1 MGALTAAFAPTS
13 AAATSGLGNG
23 SFEQLDIAPDYFQ
36 NFVSGESI
44 GTWQVSLG
52 SVDLIRANF
61 WQAADGRQSLDL
73 NGSGASPLGG
83 VQQTVTT
90 RPGETYE
97 LVYSLAGNPGGEP
110 TLKTGTVL
118 VNGAVVQS
126 FSFDTSSSTKADMR
140 YQTRKV
146 KFIATGLSTTLQFKS
161 TTEGAYGPVID
172 DVDVSRCACSGATS

>member
-36 NFVSGESI
+36 NFVAGESI
-44 GTWQVSLG
+44 GTWRVSMG

-61 WQAADGRQSLDL
+61 WQASDGRQSLDL
-73 NGSGASPLGG
+73 NGSGDRPVGG
-83 VQQTVTT
+83 VQQTFAT

-97 LVYSLAGNPGGEP
+97 VVYSLAGNPGGDA
-110 TLKTGTVL
+110 TAKTGAVL

-126 FSFDTSSSTKADMR
+126 FSFGSSTSTREDMR

-146 KFIATGLSTTLQFKS
+146 RFIAIGLSTTLEFRS

-172 DVDVSRCACSGATS
+172 DVDVGRCACGATS